1 MAWAKGPL
9 FYLRSEPEG
18 PEDDQAHPLV
28 LTPEDTAAGCFQQVR
43 REWASGYRG
52 QPVLGEGR
60 RKPRGAAG
68 RMAMESICFS
78 FSSTGLGWEKPAH
91 SGTFPS
97 HSAVCEKPT
106 SLPLLVTLK
115 GGGGKEPKAA
125 CGRSGQGWLWRLLC
139 AISPQR
145 AGSCRGGTVTVAANR
160 RGSGSVEGLS
170 DTLPDI

>member
-1 MAWAKGPL
+1 M
-9 FYLRSEPEG
+9 
-18 PEDDQAHPLV
+18 
-28 LTPEDTAAGCFQQVR
+28 
-43 REWASGYRG
+43 
-52 QPVLGEGR
+52 GR
-60 RKPRGAAG
+60 T
-68 RMAMESICFS
+68 AMESICFS

-97 HSAVCEKPT
+97 HSVVCKKPC

-115 GGGGKEPKAA
+115 GGGSKEAKAG
-125 CGRSGQGWLWRLLC
+125 CGQNGQRWLWRLLC

-170 DTLPDI
+170 DTLTDVQEPFPLLHQGKAADTTAGLLAWKIDGPRSKTDYCWWPFPA